1 METSDIVER
10 PAHYTQFDIEPI
22 EFIMRNSLPF
32 HTGNIIKY
40 SLRAGSKIYDG
51 MDPVESEVTD
61 LKKVMRY
68 AQMRINQL
76 RGDSIL

>member
-1 METSDIVER
+1 MDTPDIVDR

-22 EFIMRNSLPF
+22 EFIMRNWLPF

>member
-1 METSDIVER
+1 
-10 PAHYTQFDIEPI
+10 
-22 EFIMRNSLPF
+22 
-32 HTGNIIKY
+32 
-40 SLRAGSKIYDG
+40 

>member
-1 METSDIVER
+1 METTDIVDR

>member
-1 METSDIVER
+1 MEAPDIVDR

-51 MDPVESEVTD
+51 MDPVESVFTD

>member
-1 METSDIVER
+1 MGTPDIVTR
-10 PAHYTQFDIEPI
+10 PSHYTQFAIEPI
-22 EFIMRNSLPF
+22 EFILRNSLPF

-40 SLRAGSKIYDG
+40 SMRAGSKLYDG

-76 RGDSIL
+76 RGDCIL

>member
-1 METSDIVER
+1 METTDIVDR

-51 MDPVESEVTD
+51 MDPIESEVTD